1 MQTFRAA
8 VEAKNLAA
16 LTELLAPDVVFHSP
30 VSFKPYRGRDQVGWI
45 LATVSTIFEDF
56 TYIDEAANGN
66 RSMLRFRTR
75 IGDRQAEG
83 VDLIET
89 DATGAV
95 TALTVMIRP
104 LSALQALGAAMS
116 QKFAQR

>member
-1 MQTFRAA
+1 
-8 VEAKNLAA
+8 
-16 LTELLAPDVVFHSP
+16 
-30 VSFKPYRGRDQVGWI
+30 
-45 LATVSTIFEDF
+45 
-56 TYIDEAANGN
+56 
-66 RSMLRFRTR
+66 MLRFRTR

-89 DATGAV
+89 DDSGAIV
-95 TALTVMIRP
+95 ALTVMIRP